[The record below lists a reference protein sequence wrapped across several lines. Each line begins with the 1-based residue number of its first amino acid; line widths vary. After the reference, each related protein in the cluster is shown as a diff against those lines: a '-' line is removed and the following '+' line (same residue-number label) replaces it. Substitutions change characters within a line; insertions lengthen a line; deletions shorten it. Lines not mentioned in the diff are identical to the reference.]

1 MYIYAHIY
9 IHKMN
14 GNTYDITV
22 GRVIALISSTIKST
36 TVNT

>member
-22 GRVIALISSTIKST
+22 GRIIASINSITKSIT
-36 TVNT
+36 ANT

>member
-22 GRVIALISSTIKST
+22 GRGYSTDQFYHQEHYC
-36 TVNT
+36 